1 LKKYLYV
8 LCLFILTIAQAQEN
22 IPELKASHG
31 GLVKKTN
38 NAILEVVQD
47 KEHTS
52 VYITGHDH
60 KNITDD
66 KLSLSAIAR
75 IGGKEY
81 PMHISVENDHYSVGP
96 ANSYMHKER
105 NMVLMLTVKLP
116 NSIDRATFNLGRNLN
131 P

>member
-1 LKKYLYV
+1 MKKYLYA
-8 LCLFILTIAQAQEN
+8 LMIFASLAHAQN
-22 IPELKASHG
+22 DIPELKAKHG

-60 KNITDD
+60 KNITDE

-81 PMHISVENDHYSVGP
+81 PMHISFENDHYSVSP
-96 ANSYMHKER
+96 ANTYMHKER

-116 NSIDRATFNLGRNLN
+116 NSIDRATFNLGKNLN